1 MQFTTVRSKEK
12 DYDIYLKSEKLV
24 HSQQEH
30 EKNVSQLFG
39 SGKNWFLAI
48 CYLQIRREK
57 KVDPA
62 KTKKCSS
69 LLQGKRLFGEQ
80 KKVDPCYFGDQK
92 MQFTTVRSKEK
103 DYDIYLKSEKLVH
116 SQQEHE
122 KNVSQLFGSGK
133 NWFLAISS
141 LTNTVAA
148 ISRRETIGSLLF
160 GYQKMQFTT
169 VRSKEKDYDIYLK
182 SEKLVHSQQEHEKYV
197 SQLFESG
204 KKEFQ
209 AISSLQNTV
218 AVIWRQKK
226 VDPCYLLFVRSKEK
240 EQDILKSE
248 KLVYRQQDH
257 EKNVSQLFGSGKNSA
272 ISSLTNTVTAIW
284 REKKV
289 DPCYFQTKKC
299 SSQLLGARKKI
310 MTSI

>member
-48 CYLQIRREK
+48 QSLTNTVAAIW
-57 KVDPA
+57 KV
-62 KTKKCSS
+62 KSGS
-69 LLQGKRLFGEQ
+69 LL
-80 KKVDPCYFGDQK
+80 FGDQK

-103 DYDIYLKSEKLVH
+103 DYDIYLQSEKLVH

-122 KNVSQLFGSGK
+122 KNVPHLFGSGK

-148 ISRRETIGSLLF
+148 I
-160 GYQKMQFTT
+160 
-169 VRSKEKDYDIYLK
+169 
-182 SEKLVHSQQEHEKYV
+182 
-197 SQLFESG
+197 
-204 KKEFQ
+204 
-209 AISSLQNTV
+209 
-218 AVIWRQKK
+218 
-226 VDPCYLLFVRSKEK
+226 
-240 EQDILKSE
+240 
-248 KLVYRQQDH
+248 
-257 EKNVSQLFGSGKNSA
+257 
-272 ISSLTNTVTAIW
+272 W

-289 DPCYFQTKKC
+289 DPCYLETKKC
-299 SSQLLGARKKI
+299 SSQLLGANKKI